1 MHLSEVAL
9 RTDMVTTKQNTIIA
23 WLLVAIGFTTTS
35 FYLAG
40 PLPTWVPNWLGAA
53 IALALLFGIF
63 LAFRSMG
70 ALRGR
75 FIALFAA
82 ALVAASLLAWL
93 ATHHA

>member
-1 MHLSEVAL
+1 
-9 RTDMVTTKQNTIIA
+9 MVTTKQDTIIA
-23 WLLVAIGFTTTS
+23 WLLVAIAFTITG
-35 FYLAG
+35 FYLVG
-40 PLPTWVPNWLGAA
+40 PPPAWVPNWLGAA

-93 ATHHA
+93 ATQHA

>member
-1 MHLSEVAL
+1 
-9 RTDMVTTKQNTIIA
+9 MVTTKQNTIIA
-23 WLLVAIGFTTTS
+23 SLLVAIDATVTG

-40 PLPTWVPNWLGAA
+40 PLPAWVPNWLGAA

-63 LAFRSMG
+63 LAFRAMG

-82 ALVAASLLAWL
+82 ALAAAPLLAWL
-93 ATHHA
+93 ARQHA